1 MATAKTKSV
10 WFCKECGNESPKWM
24 GRCPACGEWNTMV
37 EETVATGKKMTAVT
51 VPGASHKPLKLSE
64 IDSAREQRISLN
76 NAEVDRILG
85 GGLVEGSLVLIGGEP
100 GIGKSTLSLQ
110 IPLNCPALKTLYVTG
125 EESARQVKL
134 RASRIGGDDSGCM
147 IYSETLME
155 NILEQARAMM
165 PDLMVVDSVQT
176 MFSQNVESSPGSVTQ
191 IKETASMLLRFA
203 KETGVP
209 VILIGHITKEGSIA
223 GPKILEH
230 IVDVVLQFEGDN
242 RGTYRLLRSIKNRF
256 GSTSELAVFEM
267 TGKGLREVSNPS
279 EMLIP
284 MHEEGLSGVA
294 VSAMLDGTRPFLIE
308 VQSLVSSAAYGTPQ
322 RSATG
327 FDVRRLNML
336 LAVLEKR
343 AGFKLGVKDVFLNMA
358 GGLKVSDPACDLAVI
373 SAVLSSNFDFA
384 IPSDICFAGEIGL
397 SGEVRPVAQTDRR
410 IIEAARLGFKK
421 IYVSSYSSLEG
432 VGNAAIE
439 VVKVLFFLFFAFCE
453 YGGATST
460 PLDTSLLFLFAFS
473 CLSCHSRTSHDVTHK
488 HLSDCYHLAF
498 CRSFL
503 VLEQC
508 DVLVY
513 LLCSTCLVS
522 LPFLLR
528 SMRRYNSVFVAL
540 AFFYFSTAR
549 CF

>member
-1 MATAKTKSV
+1 
-10 WFCKECGNESPKWM
+10 
-24 GRCPACGEWNTMV
+24 MV
-37 EETVATGKKMTAVT
+37 EETVATGKKTASASVS
-51 VPGASHKPLKLSE
+51 VPGSGRKPMPLSE
-64 IDSAREQRISLN
+64 IDTTKENRISLN

-110 IPLNCPALKTLYVTG
+110 IPLNCPSLKTLYVTG

-134 RASRIGGDDSGCM
+134 RAARIGGDDSGCL

-155 NILEQARAMM
+155 NIIAEARSIM

-176 MFSQNVESSPGSVTQ
+176 MYSQNVESSPGSVTQ
-191 IKETASMLLRFA
+191 IKETAAMLLRFA

-223 GPKILEH
+223 GPKVLEH

-308 VQSLVSSAAYGTPQ
+308 VQALVSTAAYGTPQ

-358 GGLKVSDPACDLAVI
+358 GGLKVSDPACDLAVVA
-373 SAVLSSNFDFA
+373 AVLSSNFDFA
-384 IPSDICFAGEIGL
+384 VPSDVCFAGEVGL

-410 IIEAARLGFKK
+410 IIEAARLGFRK
-421 IYVSSYSSLEG
+421 IYVSNFSGLEN
-432 VGNAAIE
+432 VPDNIE
-439 VVKVLFFLFFAFCE
+439 VIKV
-453 YGGATST
+453 
-460 PLDTSLLFLFAFS
+460 
-473 CLSCHSRTSHDVTHK
+473 
-488 HLSDCYHLAF
+488 SDIPAL
-498 CRSFL
+498 CRSLFT
-503 VLEQC
+503 
-508 DVLVY
+508 
-513 LLCSTCLVS
+513 S
-522 LPFLLR
+522 
-528 SMRRYNSVFVAL
+528 
-540 AFFYFSTAR
+540 
-549 CF
+549 

>member
-1 MATAKTKSV
+1 
-10 WFCKECGNESPKWM
+10 
-24 GRCPACGEWNTMV
+24 MV
-37 EETVATGKKMTAVT
+37 EETVATGKKNSSASMS
-51 VPGASHKPLKLSE
+51 VPGSSSRPILLRE
-64 IDSAREQRISLN
+64 IDSSVESRISLN
-76 NAEVDRILG
+76 NGELDRILG

-110 IPLNCPALKTLYVTG
+110 IPLNCPQLKTLYVTG

-134 RASRIGGDDSGCM
+134 RAARIGGDDSNCM

-155 NILEQARAMM
+155 NIISEARAMM

-191 IKETASMLLRFA
+191 IKETAAMLLRFA
-203 KETGVP
+203 KETGIP

-308 VQSLVSSAAYGTPQ
+308 VQALVSSAAYGTPQ

-343 AGFKLGVKDVFLNMA
+343 AGFRLGVKDVFLNMA

-373 SAVLSSNFDFA
+373 CAVLSSNFDFA
-384 IPSDICFAGEIGL
+384 IPADTCFAGEIGL
-397 SGEVRPVAQTDRR
+397 SGEIRPVAQTDRR
-410 IIEAARLGFKK
+410 VIEAARLGFKR
-421 IYVSSYSSLEG
+421 IYVSSFSSLEG
-432 VGNAAIE
+432 IEGQGVSGIE
-439 VVKVLFFLFFAFCE
+439 VVKVA
-453 YGGATST
+453 
-460 PLDTSLLFLFAFS
+460 
-473 CLSCHSRTSHDVTHK
+473 DVPA
-488 HLSDCYHLAF
+488 L
-498 CRSFL
+498 CRSLFKG
-503 VLEQC
+503 
-508 DVLVY
+508 
-513 LLCSTCLVS
+513 
-522 LPFLLR
+522 
-528 SMRRYNSVFVAL
+528 N
-540 AFFYFSTAR
+540 
-549 CF
+549 

>member
-1 MATAKTKSV
+1 MATAKTKIV

-24 GRCPACGEWNTMV
+24 GKCPACGEWNTMV
-37 EETVATGKKMTAVT
+37 EETVATGKKGTRAVSTT
-51 VPGASHKPLKLSE
+51 VPGAGHKPVPLSD
-64 IDSAREQRISLN
+64 IDSSVEHRISLN
-76 NAEVDRILG
+76 NGEVDRILG

-110 IPLNCPALKTLYVTG
+110 IPLHCSNLKTLYVTG
-125 EESARQVKL
+125 EESAKQVKL
-134 RASRIGGDDSGCM
+134 RAARIGGDDSNCM

-155 NILEQARAMM
+155 NIIAEARRMM
-165 PDLMVVDSVQT
+165 PDMMVVDSVQT
-176 MFSQNVESSPGSVTQ
+176 MFSQAVESSPGSVTQ

-242 RGTYRLLRSIKNRF
+242 RGAYRLLRSIKNRF

-267 TGKGLREVSNPS
+267 TGKGLREVTNPS

-308 VQSLVSSAAYGTPQ
+308 VQALVSSAAYGTPQ

-343 AGFKLGVKDVFLNMA
+343 AGFRLSVKDVFLNMA

-373 SAVLSSNFDFA
+373 SAVLSSNFDIS
-384 IPSDICFAGEIGL
+384 IPADVCFAGEIGL

-410 IIEAARLGFKK
+410 VMEAARLGFKR
-421 IYVSSYSSLEG
+421 IYVSSFSSMDGLSG
-432 VGNAAIE
+432 HDLGGIE
-439 VVKVLFFLFFAFCE
+439 VIKVA
-453 YGGATST
+453 
-460 PLDTSLLFLFAFS
+460 
-473 CLSCHSRTSHDVTHK
+473 DVPA
-488 HLSDCYHLAF
+488 L
-498 CRSFL
+498 CRSLFKG
-503 VLEQC
+503 
-508 DVLVY
+508 D
-513 LLCSTCLVS
+513 
-522 LPFLLR
+522 
-528 SMRRYNSVFVAL
+528 
-540 AFFYFSTAR
+540 
-549 CF
+549 

>member
-1 MATAKTKSV
+1 MASQKVKTV
-10 WFCKECGNESPKWM
+10 WFCRSCGNESPKWM
-24 GRCPACGEWNTMV
+24 GKCPACGEWNTMV
-37 EETVATGKKMTAVT
+37 EETVATGRKSSSVSMS
-51 VPGASHKPLKLSE
+51 VPGSGRKPMPLRE
-64 IDSAREQRISLN
+64 IDSSVESRISLN
-76 NAEVDRILG
+76 NAELDRILG

-110 IPLNCPALKTLYVTG
+110 IPLNCPQLKTLYVTG
-125 EESARQVKL
+125 EESAKQVKL
-134 RASRIGGDDSGCM
+134 RAARIGGDDSGCM

-155 NILEQARAMM
+155 NIVEQARAMM
-165 PDLMVVDSVQT
+165 PDLVVVDSVQT

-267 TGKGLREVSNPS
+267 TGKGLRQVSNPS

-308 VQSLVSSAAYGTPQ
+308 VQALVSSAAYGTPQ

-327 FDVRRLNML
+327 FDARRLNML

-343 AGFKLGVKDVFLNMA
+343 AGFKLSIKDVFLNMA
-358 GGLKVSDPACDLAVI
+358 GGLKVSDPACDLAVVA
-373 SAVLSSNFDFA
+373 AVLSSNFDFA
-384 IPSDICFAGEIGL
+384 IPSDICFAGEVGL

-410 IIEAARLGFKK
+410 IIEASRLGFKK
-421 IYVSSYSSLEG
+421 IFVSSFSSLEG
-432 VGNAAIE
+432 LDGELSKLSAQKGVDIQ
-439 VVKVLFFLFFAFCE
+439 VVKVADVPALCRTLFK
-453 YGGATST
+453 G
-460 PLDTSLLFLFAFS
+460 
-473 CLSCHSRTSHDVTHK
+473 
-488 HLSDCYHLAF
+488 
-498 CRSFL
+498 
-503 VLEQC
+503 
-508 DVLVY
+508 
-513 LLCSTCLVS
+513 
-522 LPFLLR
+522 
-528 SMRRYNSVFVAL
+528 
-540 AFFYFSTAR
+540 
-549 CF
+549 

>member
-1 MATAKTKSV
+1 
-10 WFCKECGNESPKWM
+10 M

-37 EETVATGKKMTAVT
+37 EETVATGKKTGVQSVT
-51 VPGASHKPLKLSE
+51 VPGAGHKPMSLSE
-64 IDSAREQRISLN
+64 IDSSQENRVSLN

-110 IPLNCPALKTLYVTG
+110 LPLNCPSLKTLYVTG
-125 EESARQVKL
+125 EESAKQVKL
-134 RASRIGGDDSGCM
+134 RAARIGGDDSGCL
-147 IYSETLME
+147 IYSETMME
-155 NILEQARAMM
+155 NILAEARSIM

-191 IKETASMLLRFA
+191 IRETAAMLLRFA

-223 GPKILEH
+223 GPKVLEH

-242 RGTYRLLRSIKNRF
+242 RGSYRLLRSIKNRF

-308 VQSLVSSAAYGTPQ
+308 VQSLVSTAAYGTPQ

-358 GGLKVSDPACDLAVI
+358 GGLKVSDPACDLAVV

-384 IPSDICFAGEIGL
+384 IPSDVCFAGEVGL

-410 IIEAARLGFKK
+410 IIEAARLGFRK
-421 IYVSSYSSLEG
+421 IYISSFSSLENLPNG
-432 VGNAAIE
+432 IE
-439 VVKVLFFLFFAFCE
+439 VVKV
-453 YGGATST
+453 
-460 PLDTSLLFLFAFS
+460 
-473 CLSCHSRTSHDVTHK
+473 
-488 HLSDCYHLAF
+488 SDIPAL
-498 CRSFL
+498 CRSLFKG
-503 VLEQC
+503 
-508 DVLVY
+508 
-513 LLCSTCLVS
+513 
-522 LPFLLR
+522 
-528 SMRRYNSVFVAL
+528 N
-540 AFFYFSTAR
+540 
-549 CF
+549 

>member
-1 MATAKTKSV
+1 MPAVKTKTV
-10 WFCKECGNESPKWM
+10 WFCKSCGNESPKWM

-37 EETVATGKKMTAVT
+37 EETVATGKKASVADR
-51 VPGASHKPLKLSE
+51 VPGAGQKPLPLSE
-64 IDSAREQRISLN
+64 IDSSVENRISLN
-76 NAEVDRILG
+76 NDEVDRILG

-110 IPLNCPALKTLYVTG
+110 IPLNCPNLKTLYVTG

-134 RASRIGGDDSGCM
+134 RASRIGGDDANCL

-155 NILEQARAMM
+155 NIIAEAKSIM

-191 IKETASMLLRFA
+191 IKETAAMLLRFA
-203 KETGVP
+203 KEAGVP

-242 RGTYRLLRSIKNRF
+242 RGAYRLLRSIKNRF

-308 VQSLVSSAAYGTPQ
+308 VQSLVSTAAYGTPQ

-343 AGFKLGVKDVFLNMA
+343 AGFKLSIKDVFLNMA

-373 SAVLSSNFDFA
+373 AAVLSSNFDFA
-384 IPSDICFAGEIGL
+384 IPSDVCFAGEIGL
-397 SGEVRPVAQTDRR
+397 SGEIRPVAQTDRR
-410 IIEAARLGFKK
+410 IIEAARLGFKRVF
-421 IYVSSYSSLEG
+421 VSSFTALDGLEEQG
-432 VGNAAIE
+432 VRGIE
-439 VVKVLFFLFFAFCE
+439 VVKVADVPALCRALFKA
-453 YGGATST
+453 
-460 PLDTSLLFLFAFS
+460 D
-473 CLSCHSRTSHDVTHK
+473 
-488 HLSDCYHLAF
+488 
-498 CRSFL
+498 
-503 VLEQC
+503 
-508 DVLVY
+508 
-513 LLCSTCLVS
+513 
-522 LPFLLR
+522 
-528 SMRRYNSVFVAL
+528 
-540 AFFYFSTAR
+540 
-549 CF
+549 